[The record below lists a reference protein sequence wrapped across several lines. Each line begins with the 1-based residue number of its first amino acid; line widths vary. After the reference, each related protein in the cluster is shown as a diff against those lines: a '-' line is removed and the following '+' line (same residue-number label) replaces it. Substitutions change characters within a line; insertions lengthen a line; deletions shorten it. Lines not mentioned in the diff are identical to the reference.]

1 MDVSIVIVNYNTRQ
15 KTTECLASIFAQTT
29 GLDFEVIVVDNASID
44 DSVKCLRQDPRITLV
59 AHPTNPGFGT
69 ANNIGAQQ
77 ASGKYLFFLNSDT
90 LLLNNAVKC
99 FFDYAEA
106 HPGRNMVCGCA
117 LQNADGSEGGAIGF
131 PTLVG
136 QLKWACSCHI
146 RWLIR
151 RVRGRPAPVHSAYG
165 QLKAGKAEVPVD
177 AISGAALFM
186 PKRLFD
192 AVQGFDERFFMY
204 FEETDL
210 QKRLANQGVERLL
223 ISGPKIHHSIG
234 SSSGKVKPFFLEKT
248 ATESLLLYLR
258 KHSGRGP
265 YALFRTLYF
274 FLRLPVFAL
283 RPYAWR
289 EKFALARTLLR
300 WR

>member
-1 MDVSIVIVNYNTRQ
+1 MDVSVVIVNFNTRQ
-15 KTTECLASIFAQTT
+15 KTVDCIASIFAQTT
-29 GLDFEVIVVDNASID
+29 GLDFEVIVVDNASSD

-59 AHPTNPGFGT
+59 ENPGNPGFGA
-69 ANNIGAQQ
+69 ANNVGA
-77 ASGKYLFFLNSDT
+77 ARSSGKYVFFLNSDT

-99 FFDYAEA
+99 FFDYSEA
-106 HPGRNMVCGCA
+106 HPGREMICGGV
-117 LQNADGSEGGAIGF
+117 LQNADGSEGGAVGF
-131 PTLVG
+131 PTLHG
-136 QLKWACSCHI
+136 QLKWACLCHL

-151 RVRGRPAPVHSAYG
+151 QFLGQPAPVHPAYG
-165 QLKAGKAEVPVD
+165 QLKTGMAEVAVE
-177 AISGAALFM
+177 AVSGAALFM
-186 PKRLFD
+186 PKRLFN
-192 AVQGFDERFFMY
+192 AVQGFDNRFFMY

-223 ISGPKIHHSIG
+223 IPGPRIHHSIG

-258 KHSGRGP
+258 KHSRRLP
-265 YALFRTLYF
+265 YVLFRVPYF

-283 RPYAWR
+283 RPYTWK
-289 EKFALARTLLR
+289 EKVALTCTLLR